1 MDIYYEKLFY
11 ELDVP
16 NTLLWSLHHLLV
28 IKNSFITSR

>member
-11 ELDVP
+11 ELP